1 MVLLYKSLTMKNFR
15 SLPLSLFLIL
25 ISSSVYGQIGPGAP
39 IPTLSEW
46 GFIVLLIGFL
56 IVGLV
61 FLKKPHVSP
70 EVD

>member
-1 MVLLYKSLTMKNFR
+1 MKKYR
-15 SLPLSLFLIL
+15 SILLSLFFIM
-25 ISSSVYGQIGPGAP
+25 ISSSVYGQAAP